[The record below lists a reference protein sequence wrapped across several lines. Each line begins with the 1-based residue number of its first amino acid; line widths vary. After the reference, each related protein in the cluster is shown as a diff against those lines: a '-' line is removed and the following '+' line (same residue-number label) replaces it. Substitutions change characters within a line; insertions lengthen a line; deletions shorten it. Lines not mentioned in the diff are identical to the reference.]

1 MAPTRKS
8 TPRWKWQ
15 YTVKPECLQSQA
27 LYLLCPTLALKTCRL
42 TLLGWKQK
50 KSEKRRVSFQ
60 NNAEKKGTS
69 YFTSIKKKLDNL
81 QNISLLCKK
90 NYSQY
95 MT

>member
-8 TPRWKWQ
+8 TPRWKWR

-60 NNAEKKGTS
+60 NNVEKKKGTS

-90 NYSQY
+90 KKKL
-95 MT
+95 